1 MNVKLPRSNP
11 PRQKIQPA
19 QSTPRAPS
27 SIGTAAARWPVP
39 ILQQLFIALP
49 MGRTLPA
56 GRPWAMALPPCGQ
69 KVSSAA
75 WFAVSRAGSCRI
87 GVPGRCKSHVHSHIQ
102 TPCNIRHLD
111 VPESSSPTTLTRTQP
126 YLQTG
131 RFGQSPPGPLGPEA
145 ASFSPNG
152 RFTPSFLGTGWVV
165 QLQASLTEVQ
175 RLVFIG
181 STLVATA
188 GTRRTP
194 RLLPLGPT
202 AP

>member
-1 MNVKLPRSNP
+1 MPRSNP

-19 QSTPRAPS
+19 QSTPRAS
-27 SIGTAAARWPVP
+27 SSVGGTAAARWPVP

-49 MGRTLPA
+49 MDRTLLA

-75 WFAVSRAGSCRI
+75 RFAVSRAASRRI
-87 GVPGRCKSHVHSHIQ
+87 GVPDRRKSHVHSHIQ
-102 TPCNIRHLD
+102 TPCSIRRLD
-111 VPESSSPTTLTRTQP
+111 VPEPSPPTTLTRTQP

-131 RFGQSPPGPLGPEA
+131 RFGPSPPGTLGPEA
-145 ASFSPNG
+145 ASFPPNR
-152 RFTPSFLGTGWVV
+152 RFTPSLLGTGWVV

-175 RLVFIG
+175 RLVSIG
-181 STLVATA
+181 SSPVATA

-194 RLLPLGPT
+194 PLLQLGST